1 MLAVM
6 SAAPLA
12 APQSQSDFCQDKSL
26 RSVSINSELTL
37 QTQYSNQIRI
47 LSNTTVT
54 VPSTWRGAGLLLNDN
69 GSQWTAMSCFLPV
82 AQYVYRAVPPSVT
95 ETNSTVVIHDL
106 ATTTVNP
113 GEVYYTQS
121 NNWSAGLWTISKSQ
135 ALLNVSFQGF
145 SLPIPVK
152 WTLEL
157 QTDDLAVT
165 QPRPPP
171 TTESRNGELTWN
183 FTSAPSQKVNETAA
197 VVLPQRLRWEWGAW
211 AWPTGVLT
219 DIVNI
224 LGYGLAFY
232 LIVYYLCGRFSRRSG
247 VHETRKTAQAAR
259 RLALFGGGWYVL
271 GGANDYLIRLIDHGI
286 AQQRTAAVIQAY
298 VAVTSAAAFYFT
310 ARPKSRYNRASAGVI
325 LLAALFAPAPLLRE
339 PIDFPVDLLP
349 LILAMFLFYA
359 GVALWG
365 WRIWTT
371 LRQSVSPAAAELSSR
386 SLWLAYSVAL
396 VLTVVDIIDPVLTSS
411 RDWSHWSLTNAATS
425 RLDWIARST
434 AYNGESAWID
444 GDLQAALWLLV
455 AVAFIAVLRMAARD
469 HPDVFFQGRGR
480 LKLWSMAILLGFG
493 FEGVWGYFAGI
504 PLPVGLLLL
513 VLGFRYV
520 AVSGKGTPAVA
531 SKLRL
536 SHGTARGGRL
546 LTLHKEAFYD
556 AAERIAELN
565 GQLTSMS
572 NDGLTVAASQVRRT
586 QLRAEIEELETSHP
600 AVGSPASWSRPHIRQ
615 VPAAVHSSAAS
626 V

>member
-1 MLAVM
+1 M
-6 SAAPLA
+6 
-12 APQSQSDFCQDKSL
+12 
-26 RSVSINSELTL
+26 
-37 QTQYSNQIRI
+37 
-47 LSNTTVT
+47 
-54 VPSTWRGAGLLLNDN
+54 
-69 GSQWTAMSCFLPV
+69 
-82 AQYVYRAVPPSVT
+82 
-95 ETNSTVVIHDL
+95 
-106 ATTTVNP
+106 
-113 GEVYYTQS
+113 
-121 NNWSAGLWTISKSQ
+121 
-135 ALLNVSFQGF
+135 SFQGF

-197 VVLPQRLRWEWGAW
+197 VVLLQRLRWEWGAW

-247 VHETRKTAQAAR
+247 VHEARKTAQAAR

-286 AQQRTAAVIQAY
+286 VQQRTAAVIQAY

-310 ARPKSRYNRASAGVI
+310 ARPRAAI
-325 LLAALFAPAPLLRE
+325 TALPPGASCWPRFAPAPLLRE

-411 RDWSHWSLTNAATS
+411 RDWSHWFLTNAATS
-425 RLDWIARST
+425 RFDWIARST

-480 LKLWSMAILLGFG
+480 LSYGQWP
-493 FEGVWGYFAGI
+493 YFWDLASRGSGATSRAFLSRWVYRCSSSGSLRRRVRQRY
-504 PLPVGLLLL
+504 PRRCQQAPPQPRHGPRRQTPHAAQGS
-513 VLGFRYV
+513 VL
-520 AVSGKGTPAVA
+520 
-531 SKLRL
+531 
-536 SHGTARGGRL
+536 
-546 LTLHKEAFYD
+546 
-556 AAERIAELN
+556 
-565 GQLTSMS
+565 
-572 NDGLTVAASQVRRT
+572 
-586 QLRAEIEELETSHP
+586 
-600 AVGSPASWSRPHIRQ
+600 
-615 VPAAVHSSAAS
+615 
-626 V
+626 